1 MFSRLRCFQTVCLRA
16 HVPRLQR
23 LRRLLVPLPLHFL
36 SGAPSL
42 GLQLVPGCTLEDG
55 VHVQR
60 ALVRTISMLC
70 AFTSILL
77 FSHVAS
83 WLFHSGLLPQCWDMF
98 GVKASHSPAPPV
110 VVDGG

>member
-1 MFSRLRCFQTVCLRA
+1 MLFFRVSNGYGATVGLMVA
-16 HVPRLQR
+16 
-23 LRRLLVPLPLHFL
+23 LLVHFL

-42 GLQLVPGCTLEDG
+42 GLQPVLRFRGCTLEDG
-55 VHVQR
+55 VYVQR

-77 FSHVAS
+77 FSHVVS
-83 WLFHSGLLPQCWDMF
+83 WLFHSMF
-98 GVKASHSPAPPV
+98 GVKASHSLAPPV

>member
-1 MFSRLRCFQTVCLRA
+1 MFRVSNGYGATVG
-16 HVPRLQR
+16 
-23 LRRLLVPLPLHFL
+23 LLVPLPLHFL

-42 GLQLVPGCTLEDG
+42 GLQPVPGCTLEDG
-55 VHVQR
+55 VHVQL

-77 FSHVAS
+77 FSDVAS
-83 WLFHSGLLPQCWDMF
+83 WLFHSGLLPQRWDMF